1 MLYYDVME
9 KVCDIC
15 GGSGQI
21 GQFLGVSRFVIT
33 WEECPECC
41 GTGVFKDLKENAD
54 QNNDSSSISSDDKKI
69 DKFNS

>member
-1 MLYYDVME
+1 ME

-41 GTGVFKDLKENAD
+41 GTGVCQDPEEKAPQDTENSPLSS
-54 QNNDSSSISSDDKKI
+54 NDSKKGTP
-69 DKFNS
+69 NE